1 MFNTTL
7 NRDEP
12 KAETVLVRGIFD
24 LGKDGPVKASL
35 KLEYADFE
43 TLGQARE
50 NFSPRGTFSAS
61 PFFSTVETV
70 RDGRSQN
77 GGLNSKTNVFNSA
90 LNLDIEAGSHIVTL
104 TSGYVHY
111 SSKEKL
117 DVDFTALAIL
127 DDTNQGE
134 TYDQLSQEIR
144 VTSPGDG
151 PFKYIV
157 GGYYQTSKLSARD
170 DVIFGDFLKTVP
182 APFTAFRLLGDSRSV
197 RRFRQTST
205 LWSGFAQ
212 ATYELTDALSI
223 TAGVRINHEA
233 KSGSRN
239 LVIVAG
245 PTNLFPIANV
255 RATWRALRV
264 VEHDISGN
272 ISENSTTPMANIQY
286 HLTPDLMVYASYA
299 KGVKAG
305 GFDIRS
311 NSLPTTPSFP
321 GAFIFRPEKADN
333 YEGGVK
339 FQNRSLSLSLS
350 YYNTKYKDLQTSTFD
365 GGIGFNVNNAS
376 AAKVQGSPAETDPVT
391 MGWMQGNPP
400 PPEKR
405 IQFQDGSFYQFPKT
419 RWSFAHY
426 RELMPTARVSRGSG
440 AVARLPVALRRDLDT
455 FTFTPI
461 GRTDKMSWAAAFE
474 AVYGDAVLILHKG
487 QIVYERYNGVMNG
500 NQPHIAFSVTKSFFG
515 TLGEILIA
523 EGRLDETAPVSRY
536 IPELAQ
542 SGFGDA
548 TVRQVLDMTTG
559 LAYSE
564 DYTDPKA
571 DIAKFAVAVGM
582 GPAPPGYD
590 GPKAAYDYLLTV
602 PKKGAHGEGFTYKSV
617 NTEVLGWLIA
627 RVTGKRPQEYLSER
641 IWSQLGAEQD
651 SNITVDSAGS
661 PFTAGGLSLT
671 LRDMAR
677 FGETMR
683 LGGRFN
689 GRQIIPA
696 SVVAKICTGASK
708 EDFAK
713 AGYKTLPGWSY
724 KSQWWITH
732 NAHGAFSAR
741 GIHGQAI
748 YIDPKAEMVIVR
760 FASNPKASNVNF
772 DDVSLPAYHAIA
784 EKLIRA
790 K

>member
-70 RDGRSQN
+70 LDGRSQN

-182 APFTAFRLLGDSRSV
+182 APFIAFRLLGDSRSV

-333 YEGGVK
+333 YEGSVK

-376 AAKVQGSPAETDPVT
+376 AAKV
-391 MGWMQGNPP
+391 
-400 PPEKR
+400 
-405 IQFQDGSFYQFPKT
+405 
-419 RWSFAHY
+419 
-426 RELMPTARVSRGSG
+426 RG
-440 AVARLPVALRRDLDT
+440 
-455 FTFTPI
+455 I
-461 GRTDKMSWAAAFE
+461 E
-474 AVYGDAVLILHKG
+474 
-487 QIVYERYNGVMNG
+487 
-500 NQPHIAFSVTKSFFG
+500 
-515 TLGEILIA
+515 A
-523 EGRLDETAPVSRY
+523 EGRVRIGDYVKLSGSVAYLDFKFTDFRNGQCPFGLAPNVQPGNFCDYTGTRAQFAPKWTGFAAADFNYPVSGTL
-536 IPELAQ
+536 ELALNVNADFSSKYR
-542 SGFGDA
+542 SGN
-548 TVRQVLDMTTG
+548 VLDPFTDQADYAKLGARLALGTIDDGWEIALVGRNLTNRRIVLTAGQLPLSTTLTG
-559 LAYSE
+559 NQGTAYSGIF
-564 DYTDPKA
+564 DRPRN
-571 DIAKFAVAVGM
+571 IAVQASIKF
-582 GPAPPGYD
+582 
-590 GPKAAYDYLLTV
+590 
-602 PKKGAHGEGFTYKSV
+602 
-617 NTEVLGWLIA
+617 
-627 RVTGKRPQEYLSER
+627 
-641 IWSQLGAEQD
+641 
-651 SNITVDSAGS
+651 
-661 PFTAGGLSLT
+661 
-671 LRDMAR
+671 
-677 FGETMR
+677 
-683 LGGRFN
+683 
-689 GRQIIPA
+689 
-696 SVVAKICTGASK
+696 
-708 EDFAK
+708 
-713 AGYKTLPGWSY
+713 
-724 KSQWWITH
+724 
-732 NAHGAFSAR
+732 
-741 GIHGQAI
+741 
-748 YIDPKAEMVIVR
+748 
-760 FASNPKASNVNF
+760 
-772 DDVSLPAYHAIA
+772 
-784 EKLIRA
+784 
-790 K
+790 